1 MKNILISQIINKN
14 KHNDIINQVEKNWYD
29 FFKNSNINLIT
40 LDASKK
46 IKKKKISAIILQGGG
61 GNDLPN
67 FFKSKENNLRKKYD
81 LNILK
86 YALKK
91 KIPILAVCYGF
102 QLIADYYKANVI
114 KVNNHVRKKHLLT
127 FKTIKKKE
135 IKIYV
140 NSFHNYGVFN
150 LPKFFNEVI
159 KCDDKSIEYAKSK
172 NKNIMCM
179 MFHPERKNSKQLFLK
194 KLIFSHLKI

>member
-14 KHNDIINQVEKNWYD
+14 KHNDIIYQVEKNWYD

>member
-91 KIPILAVCYGF
+91 KNSNSSCMLWF
-102 QLIADYYKANVI
+102 ST
-114 KVNNHVRKKHLLT
+114 HSRLL
-127 FKTIKKKE
+127 
-135 IKIYV
+135 
-140 NSFHNYGVFN
+140 
-150 LPKFFNEVI
+150 
-159 KCDDKSIEYAKSK
+159 
-172 NKNIMCM
+172 
-179 MFHPERKNSKQLFLK
+179 
-194 KLIFSHLKI
+194 

>member
-102 QLIADYYKANVI
+102 QLIADYYKAKII
-114 KVNNHVRKKHLLT
+114 KVNNHVRKKHLIT
-127 FKTIKKKE
+127 FKTIKKNLGLLEKE
-135 IKIYV
+135 HQ
-140 NSFHNYGVFN
+140 F
-150 LPKFFNEVI
+150 
-159 KCDDKSIEYAKSK
+159 
-172 NKNIMCM
+172 
-179 MFHPERKNSKQLFLK
+179 FLK
-194 KLIFSHLKI
+194 K

>member
-1 MKNILISQIINKN
+1 MKNILITQIINKN
-14 KHNDIINQVEKNWYD
+14 KHNDIIYQVEKNWYD
-29 FFKNSNINLIT
+29 FFKNSNVNLIT

-67 FFKSKENNLRKKYD
+67 FFRSKENNLRKKYD

-91 KIPILAVCYGF
+91 NIPILAVCYGF
-102 QLIADYYKANVI
+102 QLIADYYKANLI
-114 KVNNHVRKKHLLT
+114 KVNNHIRKKHLLIFNT
-127 FKTIKKKE
+127 VKKKE

-159 KCDDKSIEYAKSK
+159 KCNDKSIEYAKSNK
-172 NKNIMCM
+172 KNIMCM
-179 MFHPERKNSKQLFLK
+179 MFHPERKNCNQLFLK

>member
-1 MKNILISQIINKN
+1 MKNILISQIIKKN
-14 KHNDIINQVEKNWYD
+14 SHNDIICQVEKNWYD

-46 IKKKKISAIILQGGG
+46 IKEKKISAIILQG

-86 YALKK
+86 YALKR

-102 QLIADYYKANVI
+102 QLIVDYYKAELI
-114 KVNNHVRKKHLLT
+114 KVNNHVRKKHILT
-127 FKTIKKKE
+127 FNKKE
-135 IKIYV
+135 KKETQIYV

-150 LPKFFNEVI
+150 LPKFFNVVI
-159 KCDDKSIEYAKSK
+159 KCDDKSIEYAKSS
-172 NKNIMCM
+172 NKNIMCT
-179 MFHPERKNSKQLFLK
+179 MFHPERKNSNQSFLK

>member
-1 MKNILISQIINKN
+1 MKNILISQIIKKN
-14 KHNDIINQVEKNWYD
+14 KYNEITYQVEKNWYD

-46 IKKKKISAIILQGGG
+46 IKEKKISAIILQGGG

-86 YALKK
+86 YALQR

-102 QLIADYYKANVI
+102 QLIVDYYKIKLI
-114 KVNNHVRKKHLLT
+114 KVNNHVRKKHKLT
-127 FKTIKKKE
+127 FNMKKKKE
-135 IKIYV
+135 IQIHV
-140 NSFHNYGVFN
+140 NSFHNYGVFI

-159 KCDDKSIEYAKSK
+159 KCDDKSIEYAKSN
-172 NKNIMCM
+172 NKKIMCM
-179 MFHPERKNSKQLFLK
+179 MFHPERKNSNRLFLK
-194 KLIFSHLKI
+194 KLIFKHLKI

>member
-102 QLIADYYKANVI
+102 QLIADYYKAKII

-179 MFHPERKNSKQLFLK
+179 MFHPERKNSNQLFLK